1 MRSELVSHRPRN
13 NLLPRQA
20 HRARFRS
27 GVQSRA
33 RSLSDVMVC
42 PLPAEL
48 VYAARRCSSWSST
61 KPAPGWNAKK
71 RRREGMSK
79 LPSLLLVV
87 ALISVACASTS
98 KAVATLEPGMTTQQI
113 LAVLGSPADRSFR
126 GRDEAWQYQEIAGF
140 GQCKY
145 TTLWISNSKLV
156 GVSTRRGASA
166 AGCGLGSREVD
177 WSQMPS
183 ADERHN

>member
-1 MRSELVSHRPRN
+1 
-13 NLLPRQA
+13 
-20 HRARFRS
+20 
-27 GVQSRA
+27 
-33 RSLSDVMVC
+33 
-42 PLPAEL
+42 
-48 VYAARRCSSWSST
+48 
-61 KPAPGWNAKK
+61 
-71 RRREGMSK
+71 MSK

-87 ALISVACASTS
+87 VLISVACASTS
-98 KAVATLEPGMTTQQI
+98 KAVAKLEPGMTSQQI

-126 GRDEAWQYQEIAGF
+126 GSDEAWQYQEIAGF

-145 TTLWISNSKLV
+145 TTAWISNGKLV

-183 ADERHN
+183 VDGRHN